1 MANKHIPINVV
12 WRGRGCL
19 FIVCFHCNDIKK
31 STSNNKLNMFCT
43 AWLQIL
49 STPLLSYESL
59 SLGVG
64 KHNELASHA
73 HNFPLRLKIFPI
85 RPE

>member
-1 MANKHIPINVV
+1 
-12 WRGRGCL
+12 
-19 FIVCFHCNDIKK
+19 
-31 STSNNKLNMFCT
+31 MFCT